1 MIRKLLTAALAGA
14 FVVGVGGCGE
24 RPQVIDYKQGQYQ
37 GKPDSAPYDST
48 QFNGNKAEW
57 ERAIKT
63 RNQNQ
68 NEYKRTS

>member
-1 MIRKLLTAALAGA
+1 MIKRIVAIAFGVAFAAAL
-14 FVVGVGGCGE
+14 GGCGE
-24 RPQVIDYKQGQYQ
+24 HPQVIEYKQGKYQ
-37 GKPDSAPYDST
+37 GTLDTPPYDSK

-68 NEYKRTS
+68 NEYKRAS

>member
-1 MIRKLLTAALAGA
+1 MIKPIVAIACGIA
-14 FVVGVGGCGE
+14 FAVGLGGCGE
-24 RPQVIDYKQGQYQ
+24 RPQVIDYKQGKYQ
-37 GKPDSAPYDST
+37 GKPDTKPYDST
-48 QFNGNKAEW
+48 QFSGNKAEW